1 MNDQFQDDATQD
13 ERSPLNDATRV
24 GGPRSGSGQ
33 MPPSL
38 PDPDQPTDQADRG
51 ERKGG
56 SADLEDSTRLG
67 TYQAR
72 PLADGRPLILDDGDE
87 GPEDR
92 PSRSSRMKIL
102 QRQREAMLGGLGHN
116 PKQTNGQKPLGAG
129 ETQARS
135 IPARQQDGTDP
146 SQAAAATRR
155 ALSPSIFP
163 TGTNSPRST
172 NARESAGSSAPS
184 AEQSSPNLST
194 DKTGLFKF
202 TDDDKPI
209 DAPEQSME
217 QSAEQSSPSWSEE
230 EAGHSR
236 FTGGARPIKT
246 PGRTETSLSDET
258 YASPIIATG
267 EATGHH
273 GGQTPTA
280 RQPPA
285 TGGPTMDRD
294 DFARTFR
301 SITENVGRAV
311 VGKER
316 TVELCVTALIAGG
329 HILLEDNPGTG
340 KTQLARALARS
351 IDVEFKRIQFT
362 PDLLPSDVV
371 GVTFYDQAEGRF
383 SFRPG
388 PVFASMI
395 LADEINRASPKT
407 QSALLEVMEEEKV
420 TVDGNT
426 YRVPHPF
433 MVLATQ
439 NPIEQLGTYSLPEA
453 QMDRFLIRTSMGA
466 PGHEASMRILQEAD
480 IRDRA
485 GLVTPVVG
493 ADEIADMARYAS
505 SAYCDPS
512 IMEYIIRIIE
522 ATRHSKAIRVGSSI
536 RGGLALIRCARI
548 RACSQERDYVIPD
561 DVKELVDPVL
571 AHRMVLETE
580 TRLSGVDEHQ
590 ALAKAL
596 ATVPAPTAER

>member
-13 ERSPLNDATRV
+13 KRSPLNDATRV
-24 GGPRSGSGQ
+24 GGPQSGSGQ
-33 MPPSL
+33 VPSSL
-38 PDPDQPTDQADRG
+38 PDPGQPTDQDDQGQG
-51 ERKGG
+51 EGG

-67 TYQAR
+67 AYQAR
-72 PLADGRPLILDDGDE
+72 PLAAGRPLILDDGDE
-87 GPEDR
+87 GPQDR
-92 PSRSSRMKIL
+92 PSRSSRMDIL
-102 QRQREAMLGGLGHN
+102 QRQRQAMLGGLGHN
-116 PKQTNGQKPLGAG
+116 LNQANGQKPLGAG
-129 ETQARS
+129 EPQAQS
-135 IPARQQDGTDP
+135 APARPQDGTGP
-146 SQAAAATRR
+146 SQAAEATRR
-155 ALSPSIFP
+155 APSPSIFP
-163 TGTNSPRST
+163 TGTNSPKST
-172 NARESAGSSAPS
+172 NARESTESPAPS
-184 AEQSSPNLST
+184 AEQSSPNPST
-194 DKTGLFKF
+194 DKTGPFQF
-202 TDDDKPI
+202 TGGNKPI
-209 DAPEQSME
+209 DAPE
-217 QSAEQSSPSWSEE
+217 QSAEQSSPSWSTEE
-230 EAGHSR
+230 TGPSR
-236 FTGGARPIKT
+236 FTGGTRPIGT
-246 PGRTETSLSDET
+246 AGRTEASLSDET
-258 YASPIIATG
+258 YASPVLATSD
-267 EATGHH
+267 ATRHH
-273 GGQTPTA
+273 AGQAATTGQA
-280 RQPPA
+280 AA
-285 TGGPTMDRD
+285 TGGPTMDRG

-301 SITENVGRAV
+301 SITENVGKAV
-311 VGKER
+311 VGKEE

-351 IDVEFKRIQFT
+351 IDVGFKRIQFT

-383 SFRPG
+383 AFRPG

-420 TVDGNT
+420 TVDGST
-426 YRVPHPF
+426 YKVPHPF

-480 IRDRA
+480 IKDRA

-522 ATRHSKAIRVGSSI
+522 ATRHSKAIKVGSSI

-548 RACSQERDYVIPD
+548 RACAQGRDYVIPD

-571 AHRMVLETE
+571 AHRLVLETE

-590 ALAKAL
+590 ALAEAL
-596 ATVPAPTAER
+596 ATVPVPTAEH